1 MSSSTVPCAADNKLL
16 VLKAV
21 IEAIT
26 GRRLMLLDPSTLK
39 NAGQTQEPAQ
49 VTPGQKGSDG
59 QDVARAGWGVEYTSQ
74 KSYRDEE
81 QVLVSANGSI
91 TTEDKTKIP
100 ISVQLR
106 MDRRLLLTAG
116 FEFRAGDARKV
127 DPIVINFGGNAAE
140 LTDTKFAF
148 DLNSDGEPEHISFV
162 RAGSGLLVID
172 KNLDGKVN
180 DGGELFGPSTGDGFN
195 VLALYDEDRNGWIDE
210 GDTIY
215 SRLSVW
221 TRGSDGKDV
230 LSPLGESDVGA
241 INLSP
246 VVSRFDELGQDSR
259 PKGQAQKTG
268 IYVDSE
274 GKAKTIQQVDLAV

>member
-1 MSSSTVPCAADNKLL
+1 L
-16 VLKAV
+16 
-21 IEAIT
+21 I
-26 GRRLMLLDPSTLK
+26 
-39 NAGQTQEPAQ
+39 
-49 VTPGQKGSDG
+49 
-59 QDVARAGWGVEYTSQ
+59 
-74 KSYRDEE
+74 
-81 QVLVSANGSI
+81 
-91 TTEDKTKIP
+91 
-100 ISVQLR
+100 
-106 MDRRLLLTAG
+106 
-116 FEFRAGDARKV
+116 
-127 DPIVINFGGNAAE
+127 
-140 LTDTKFAF
+140 
-148 DLNSDGEPEHISFV
+148 NSDGEPEHISFV

-230 LSPLGESDVGA
+230 LSPLGESNVGA

-246 VVSRFDELGQDSR
+246 VVSRFDELGQDNR